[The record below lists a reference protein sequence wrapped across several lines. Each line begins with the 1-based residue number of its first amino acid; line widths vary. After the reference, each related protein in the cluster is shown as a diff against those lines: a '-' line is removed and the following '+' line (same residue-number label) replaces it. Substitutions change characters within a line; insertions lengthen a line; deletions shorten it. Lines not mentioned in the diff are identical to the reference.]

1 MNNKVTALEPWG
13 KCEISDERTRLGR
26 KPGGG
31 VKATLGNLG
40 ES

>member
-1 MNNKVTALEPWG
+1 MNYKVTAVEPWG

-26 KPGGG
+26 KPSGG
-31 VKATLGNLG
+31 VKATSGNPG